1 MIVSIETV
9 TVSFFCWKFIKKS
22 VSLHPLKN
30 FIKPTRLFMELNEI
44 FIDGLWS
51 KEINVAD
58 FVSNNITPY
67 TGDASFLQGPTER
80 TKTIWNKCLEALAEE
95 HANNGIRAL
104 DNVTVS
110 TISSH
115 KAGYID
121 RENELIVGLQTDEV
135 LKRAIKPFGGINV
148 VDRACRENG
157 VEVDE
162 RVKDIFKHYRKTHND
177 GVFDAY
183 TDEIRTFRSLGF
195 LTGLPDNYARG
206 RIIGDYRRLALY
218 GLDRLIEAKK
228 LDFQSLNGPMTDDRI
243 RLREEVAEQ
252 IKALAEMKVLG
263 EYYGLDLSRPAYSAQ
278 EAVQWVYM
286 AYLAAV
292 KEQDGAAMSL
302 GNVSSFLDIYIEYD
316 LGHGNINESFAQ
328 ELIDQFVIKLRMVR
342 HLRMQAYND
351 IFAGDPT
358 WVTEAIGGRFNDGRT
373 KVTKTSFRFLQT
385 LYNLGPSPEPN
396 MTVLWSPDLPE
407 SFKEFCAKVSVDTS
421 SVQYENDD
429 LMREVRNCDDY
440 GIACCVSYQAIG
452 KQIQFFGARANL
464 AKALLLA
471 INGGRCENTG
481 TLIVRGIPVLTGEVL
496 KYEEVMSNYKRV
508 LAEIARVYNEAMNII
523 HYMHD
528 KYYYEKIQ
536 MALVDT
542 NPRINLAYGVAGLSI
557 AIDSLSAIKNAK
569 VKACRNDIGL
579 TESFEINGEFPC
591 FGNNDDRVDHLGVD
605 LVYYFSEELKKL
617 PVYKNARPTVSLLT
631 ITSNVMYGKKTGAT
645 PDGRAKGT
653 AFAPGANPMHGR
665 DKNGAV
671 ASLSSVAKLRY
682 RDSQDGIS
690 NTFSIVPKS
699 LGPTQEERVDNLV
712 TMMDGYF
719 TKGAHHLN
727 VNVLNREMLEDAMEH
742 PEKYPQLTIR
752 VSGYAVNFVKLSREH
767 QLEVISRSFHER
779 M

>member
-1 MIVSIETV
+1 
-9 TVSFFCWKFIKKS
+9 
-22 VSLHPLKN
+22 
-30 FIKPTRLFMELNEI
+30 MELKTQ
-44 FIDGLWS
+44 FIDGPWS
-51 KEINVAD
+51 EGINVTD
-58 FVSNNITPY
+58 FVHRNLTSY
-67 TGDASFLQGPTER
+67 EGDASFLAGPTQR
-80 TKTIWNKCLEALAEE
+80 TLKVWDICL
-95 HANNGIRAL
+95 RAL
-104 DNVTVS
+104 EEERANGGVRSFDPDTVS
-110 TISSH
+110 TITSH

-121 RENELIVGLQTDEV
+121 RENELIVGLQTDE
-135 LKRAIKPFGGINV
+135 LLRRAIKPFGGIKV
-148 VDRACRENG
+148 VEKACNENG
-157 VEVDE
+157 KPVNP
-162 RVKDIFKHYRKTHND
+162 RVKDIFTNYRKTHND
-177 GVFDAY
+177 GVFDVY
-183 TDEIRTFRSLGF
+183 TEEIRRFRSLGF

-218 GLDRLIEAKK
+218 GVDRLVEAK
-228 LDFQSLNGPMTDDRI
+228 QSDLRSLTGPMTEERI

-252 IKALAEMKVLG
+252 IKALKDIKVMG
-263 EYYGLDLSRPAYSAQ
+263 EYYGLELGRPAYTAQ

-302 GNVSSFLDIYIEYD
+302 GNVSSFLDIYIEHD
-316 LGHGNINESFAQ
+316 LKHGLIDETFAQ

-342 HLRMQAYND
+342 HLRMGSYND

-358 WVTEAIGGRFNDGRT
+358 WVTESLGGRFNDGRT

-396 MTVLWSPDLPE
+396 LTVLWSPELPE
-407 SFKEFCAKVSVDTS
+407 GFKNFCAKVSVDTS
-421 SVQYENDD
+421 SIQYENDT
-429 LMREVRNCDDY
+429 LMREVRGSDDY
-440 GIACCVSYQAIG
+440 GIACCVSYQDIG
-452 KQIQFFGARANL
+452 RQIQFFGARCNL

-481 TLIVRGIPVLTGEVL
+481 TVMVEGIPVLQSDHL
-496 KYEEVMSNYKRV
+496 NFEEVMRNYKMV
-508 LAEIARVYNEAMNII
+508 LTQIARVYNEAMNII

-528 KYYYEKIQ
+528 KYYYEKAQ
-536 MALVDT
+536 MAFVDT

-557 AIDSLSAIKNAK
+557 AIDSLSAIKYAK
-569 VKACRNDIGL
+569 VTAKRNDIGL
-579 TESFEINGEFPC
+579 TEAFDIDGEFPC

-617 PVYKNARPTVSLLT
+617 PVYKNARPTLSLLT

-645 PDGRAKGT
+645 PDGRLKGV

-665 DKNGAV
+665 DKSGAI
-671 ASLSSVAKLRY
+671 ASLTSVAKLRY

-699 LGPTQEERVDNLV
+699 LGPTPEERVENLV

-752 VSGYAVNFVKLSREH
+752 VSGYAVNFIKLSREH
-767 QLEVISRSFHER
+767 QLEVISRSFHQSF
-779 M
+779 

>member
-1 MIVSIETV
+1 MDLYAKFTTGSWNNKIDV
-9 TVSFFCWKFIKKS
+9 T
-22 VSLHPLKN
+22 
-30 FIKPTRLFMELNEI
+30 
-44 FIDGLWS
+44 
-51 KEINVAD
+51 D
-58 FVSNNITPY
+58 FVRKNITPY
-67 TGDASFLQGPTER
+67 EGDASFLVGPTER
-80 TKTIWNKCLEALAEE
+80 TLSVWSVCLKALEE
-95 HANNGIRAL
+95 ERANGGVRSFDPN
-104 DNVTVS
+104 TVS

-115 KAGYID
+115 AAGYID
-121 RENELIVGLQTDEV
+121 KDNELIVGLQTDE
-135 LKRAIKPFGGINV
+135 LLRRAIKPFGGIKV
-148 VDRACRENG
+148 VEKACAENG
-157 VEVDE
+157 AEVSPK
-162 RVKDIFKHYRKTHND
+162 VKDIFTHYRKTHND
-177 GVFDAY
+177 GVFDVY
-183 TDEIRTFRSLGF
+183 TEEIRRFRSLGF

-218 GLDRLIEAKK
+218 GIDRLIEAKK
-228 LDFQSLNGPMTDDRI
+228 EDFKNLTGPMTDERI

-252 IKALAEMKVLG
+252 IKALNEIKVLG
-263 EYYGLDLSRPAYSAQ
+263 TIYGLDLSRPAQTAQ

-302 GNVSSFLDIYIEYD
+302 GNVSSFLDIYIEHD
-316 LGHGNINESFAQ
+316 LKHGLIDETFAQ

-342 HLRMQAYND
+342 HLRMGSYNE

-358 WVTEAIGGRFNDGRT
+358 WVTESIGGRFNDGRT

-396 MTVLWSPDLPE
+396 LTVLWSPELPE
-407 SFKEFCAKVSVDTS
+407 GFKAFCAKVSVDTS
-421 SVQYENDD
+421 SIQYENDE
-429 LMREVRNCDDY
+429 LMREVRHSDDY
-440 GIACCVSYQAIG
+440 GIACCVSFQDIG
-452 KQIQFFGARANL
+452 RQIQFFGARCNL

-481 TLIVRGIPVLTGEVL
+481 TVMVEGIPVLSGDVL
-496 KYEEVMSNYKRV
+496 NFEEVMRNYKMV
-508 LAEIARVYNEAMNII
+508 LTEIARVYNEAMNII

-528 KYYYEKIQ
+528 KYYYEKAQ
-536 MALVDT
+536 MAFVDT
-542 NPRINLAYGVAGLSI
+542 NPRINIAYGAAGLSI
-557 AIDSLSAIKNAK
+557 ALDSLSAIKYAK
-569 VKACRNDIGL
+569 VTARRNDIGR
-579 TESFEINGEFPC
+579 TEAFDIEGEFPC
-591 FGNNDDRVDHLGVD
+591 FGNNDDRVDHLGVA
-605 LVYYFSEELKKL
+605 LVYFFTEELKKL
-617 PVYKNARPTVSLLT
+617 PVYKNARPTLSLLT

-645 PDGRAKGT
+645 PDGRAKGV

-665 DKNGAV
+665 DKNGAI
-671 ASLSSVAKLRY
+671 ASLSSVSKLRY

-699 LGPTQEERVDNLV
+699 LGPTPEERVENHV

-752 VSGYAVNFVKLSREH
+752 VSGYAVNFIKLSREH

>member
-1 MIVSIETV
+1 MDNNMQ
-9 TVSFFCWKFIKKS
+9 FKA
-22 VSLHPLKN
+22 
-30 FIKPTRLFMELNEI
+30 
-44 FIDGLWS
+44 GLWCE
-51 KEINVAD
+51 KINVAD
-58 FVSNNITPY
+58 FVQTNITPY
-67 TGDASFLQGPTER
+67 YGDAAFLEKPTER
-80 TKTIWNKCLEALAEE
+80 TLKVWNKCLQALEE
-95 HANNGIRAL
+95 ERQRGGVRSL
-104 DNVTVS
+104 DNKTVS
-110 TISSH
+110 TITSH

-121 RENELIVGLQTDEV
+121 QENELIVGLQTDEL

-148 VDRACRENG
+148 VSRACREQG

-162 RVKDIFKHYRKTHND
+162 KVKDIFTHYRKTHND
-177 GVFDAY
+177 GVFDVY
-183 TDEIRTFRSLGF
+183 TDEIRAFRSLGF

-218 GLDRLIEAKK
+218 GVDRLIEAKK
-228 LDFQSLNGPMTDDRI
+228 EDLQKLSSPMTDATI

-252 IKALAEMKVLG
+252 IKALNDMRTMG
-263 EYYGLDLSRPAYSAQ
+263 EYYGLDLSRPATTAQ

-302 GNVSSFLDIYIEYD
+302 GNVSSFLDIYIQYD
-316 LGHGNINESFAQ
+316 LDKGNITESFAQ

-342 HLRMQAYND
+342 HLRMQSYND

-358 WVTEAIGGRFNDGRT
+358 WITEAIGGRFNDGRT

-396 MTVLWSPDLPE
+396 MTVLWSPELPE
-407 SFKEFCAKVSVDTS
+407 GFKEFCAKVSIDTS
-421 SVQYENDD
+421 SIQYENDT
-429 LMREVRNCDDY
+429 LMREVRFSDDY

-452 KQIQFFGARANL
+452 QQIQFFGARCNL

-481 TLIVRGIPVLTGEVL
+481 TLIVKGIPTLMGDL
-496 KYEEVMSNYKRV
+496 LNYEEVLSNYKKV
-508 LAEIARVYNEAMNII
+508 LTEVARVYNDSMNII
-523 HYMHD
+523 HFMHD
-528 KYYYEKIQ
+528 KYYYEKAQ
-536 MALVDT
+536 MALIDT

-557 AIDSLSAIKNAK
+557 ALDSLSAIKYGK
-569 VKACRNDIGL
+569 VTVKRNELGL
-579 TESFEINGEFPC
+579 TESFSIEKDFPC
-591 FGNNDDRVDHLGVD
+591 FGNNDDRVDQLGVD
-605 LVYYFSEELKKL
+605 LIYFFNEELKKH
-617 PVYKNARPTVSLLT
+617 PVYKNARPTLSVLT

-645 PDGRAKGT
+645 PDGREKGV

-699 LGPTQEERVDNLV
+699 LGVDEPTRIENLV
-712 TMMDGYF
+712 TLMDGYF

-727 VNVLNREMLEDAMEH
+727 VNVLNREMLLDAMDH

-752 VSGYAVNFVKLSREH
+752 VSGYAVNFIKLSREH

>member
-1 MIVSIETV
+1 MMNFKEGH
-9 TVSFFCWKFIKKS
+9 WKY
-22 VSLHPLKN
+22 
-30 FIKPTRLFMELNEI
+30 
-44 FIDGLWS
+44 
-51 KEINVAD
+51 EINVTD
-58 FVSNNITPY
+58 FVKTNITPY
-67 TGDASFLQGPTER
+67 EGDASFLTGPTER
-80 TKTIWNKCLEALAEE
+80 TKAVWNKCLEALAEE
-95 HANNGIRAL
+95 RANNGVRSL
-104 DNVTVS
+104 DPSTVS
-110 TISSH
+110 TITSF
-115 KAGYID
+115 APGYID
-121 RENELIVGLQTDEV
+121 KENEVIVGLQTDE
-135 LKRAIKPFGGINV
+135 LLRRAIKPFGGIKV
-148 VDRACRENG
+148 VEKACRENG
-157 VEVDE
+157 MEVDPK
-162 RVKDIFKHYRKTHND
+162 VKDVFTHYRKTHND

-183 TDEIRTFRSLGF
+183 TEEIRSFRSLGF

-218 GLDRLIEAKK
+218 GLDRLIEAKQND
-228 LDFQSLNGPMTDDRI
+228 LRHLTSPMTDDRI

-252 IKALAEMKVLG
+252 IKALKEIKILG
-263 EYYGLDLSRPAYSAQ
+263 EQYGLDLSRPAETAQ

-316 LGHGNINESFAQ
+316 MAHGTLDEIHAQ

-342 HLRMQAYND
+342 HLRMQAYTD

-358 WVTEAIGGRFNDGRT
+358 WVTESIGGRFNDGRM

-396 MTVLWSPDLPE
+396 LTVLWSPQLPE
-407 SFKEFCAKVSVDTS
+407 GFKDFCAQVSIDTS
-421 SVQYENDD
+421 SIQYENDD
-429 LMREVRNCDDY
+429 LMREVRGSDDY
-440 GIACCVSYQAIG
+440 GIACCVSYQDIG
-452 KQIQFFGARANL
+452 RHIQFFGARCNL

-481 TLIVRGIPVLTGEVL
+481 TVMVKGIPVLSSDELNFEEVL
-496 KYEEVMSNYKRV
+496 ANYKKV
-508 LAEIARVYNEAMNII
+508 LKEMARVYNDAMNII

-528 KYYYEKIQ
+528 KYYYEKAQ
-536 MALVDT
+536 MAFVDT
-542 NPRINLAYGVAGLSI
+542 NPEINLAYGVAGMSI
-557 AIDSLSAIKNAK
+557 AVDSLSAIKYAK
-569 VKACRNDIGL
+569 VKARRNDIGL
-579 TESFEINGEFPC
+579 TEGFDIEGEFPC
-591 FGNNDDRVDHLGVD
+591 FGNDDDRVDHLAVD
-605 LVYYFSEELKKL
+605 LIYYFDEELKKL
-617 PVYKNARPTVSLLT
+617 PVYKHAKPTLSILT

-645 PDGRAKGT
+645 PDGRAKGV

-699 LGPTQEERVDNLV
+699 LGVDRESRIENLV
-712 TMMDGYF
+712 TLMDGYF
-719 TKGAHHLN
+719 VKGAHHLN

-752 VSGYAVNFVKLSREH
+752 VSGYAVNFIKLSREH

>member
-1 MIVSIETV
+1 MD
-9 TVSFFCWKFIKKS
+9 
-22 VSLHPLKN
+22 KN
-30 FIKPTRLFMELNEI
+30 MQFKAGAWC
-44 FIDGLWS
+44 D
-51 KEINVAD
+51 EINVSN
-58 FVSNNITPY
+58 FVQTNLTPY
-67 TGDASFLQGPTER
+67 YGDASFLEKPTER
-80 TKTIWNKCLEALAEE
+80 TLKVWNKCLEAIEE
-95 HANNGIRAL
+95 ERARGGVRAL
-104 DNVTVS
+104 DNKTVS
-110 TISSH
+110 TITSH

-121 RENELIVGLQTDEV
+121 RENELIVGLQTDEL

-148 VDRACRENG
+148 VSRACREQG

-162 RVKDIFKHYRKTHND
+162 KVKDIFTHYRKTHND
-177 GVFDAY
+177 GVFDVY
-183 TDEIRTFRSLGF
+183 TEEIRTFRSLGF

-218 GLDRLIEAKK
+218 GTDRLIEAKK
-228 LDFQSLNGPMTDDRI
+228 EDLKKLASPMSDATI

-252 IKALAEMKVLG
+252 IKALNDMRTMG
-263 EYYGLDLSRPAYSAQ
+263 EFYGLDLSRPATSAQ

-302 GNVSSFLDIYIEYD
+302 GNVSSFLDIYIQYD
-316 LGHGNINESFAQ
+316 LDKGNITESFAQ

-342 HLRMQAYND
+342 HLRMQSYND

-358 WVTEAIGGRFNDGRT
+358 WITEAIGGRFNDGRT

-396 MTVLWSPDLPE
+396 MTVLWSPELPE
-407 SFKEFCAKVSVDTS
+407 GFKEFCAKVSIDTS
-421 SVQYENDD
+421 SIQYENDT
-429 LMREVRNCDDY
+429 LMREVRFSDDY

-452 KQIQFFGARANL
+452 QQIQFFGARCNL

-481 TLIVRGIPVLTGEVL
+481 TQIVKGIPTLMGEL
-496 KYEEVMSNYKRV
+496 LNYEEVLSNYKKV
-508 LAEIARVYNEAMNII
+508 LTEVARVYNDAMNII

-528 KYYYEKIQ
+528 KYYYEKAQ
-536 MALVDT
+536 MALIDT

-557 AIDSLSAIKNAK
+557 VLDSLSAIKYGK
-569 VKACRNDIGL
+569 VSVKRNELGL
-579 TESFEINGEFPC
+579 TESFSIEKEFPC
-591 FGNNDDRVDHLGVD
+591 FGNNDDRVDQLGVD
-605 LVYYFSEELKKL
+605 LIYFFNEELKKH
-617 PVYKNARPTVSLLT
+617 PVYKNARPTLSVLT

-645 PDGRAKGT
+645 PDGREKGV

-699 LGPTQEERVDNLV
+699 LGVDDETRVENLV
-712 TMMDGYF
+712 TLIDGYF

-727 VNVLNREMLEDAMEH
+727 VNVLNRDMLLDAMEH

-752 VSGYAVNFVKLSREH
+752 VSGYAVNFTKLSREH